1 MSEVPCLSDQNQDRN
16 GICQLPSNPFPIK
29 KKIKVRCFAKCKN
42 PEGDRG
48 KGGKRVSIN
57 RDRGKRAERA
67 VAELIHGKRVGT
79 MGGED
84 VYHQDFS
91 VEVKSRVSFVGEKF
105 MQQAEKNC
113 KGSKKRTPIAV
124 VHIQGKPHDKDIVM
138 IRMDEWI
145 SWMGDNL

>member
-1 MSEVPCLSDQNQDRN
+1 M
-16 GICQLPSNPFPIK
+16 
-29 KKIKVRCFAKCKN
+29 
-42 PEGDRG
+42 
-48 KGGKRVSIN
+48 SIN

-67 VAELIHGKRVGT
+67 VAGLLHGKRVGT

-113 KGSKKRTPIAV
+113 KDKRTPLAV
-124 VHIQGKPHDKDIVM
+124 VHIQGKEHGKDIVM
-138 IRMDEWI
+138 IRMENWI
-145 SWMGDNL
+145 AWMGENL